1 MERRKILLG
10 SGAAL
15 ATIVAGCSSSETGDD
30 DPSNDSEDSLTD
42 HDDDD
47 DYDDDHDADD
57 DDDRDDDHD
66 DIPGYSG
73 DVSFDSDKLSV
84 ESVERKDDTLD
95 IVVYT
100 DTTDSY
106 ELRKEFEKL
115 GDELEKSID
124 DPEAFIAEINT
135 LELIIEYDGSRVL
148 SVYVDVQWV
157 IDYMHG
163 DLTEEE
169 LGDKVYETKD

>member
-47 DYDDDHDADD
+47 HDDDHDD
-57 DDDRDDDHD
+57 DDDRDDDDHD

-95 IVVYT
+95 IVVRT

-106 ELRKEFEKL
+106 ELRKEFETL

-124 DPEAFIAEINT
+124 DPESFIAEIHT
-135 LELIIEYDGSRVL
+135 LELIIEYDGNRVL
-148 SVYVDVQWV
+148 SVYVDVQWI
-157 IDYMHG
+157 IDYMEG
-163 DLTEEE
+163 DMTEEE